1 MKVKIINSS
10 PFPLPRYET
19 EKSAGMDLMANIEE
33 SITLH
38 PGVTRLIPTGIK
50 IELPDNIEAQ
60 IRSRSGLAIKHNLVV
75 INSPGTIDPDYRGE
89 IMVGLKNLSN
99 IPVLI
104 NPGMKVAQMVFA
116 EFKRIDWEQVEALSE
131 TKRGI
136 GGFGSTD
143 KK

>member
-1 MKVKIINSS
+1 MKVKIINST
-10 PFPLPRYET
+10 PFLLPRYET

-38 PGVTRLIPTGIK
+38 PGVTRLISTGIK

-75 INSPGTIDPDYRGE
+75 INAPGTIDPDYRGE
-89 IMVGLKNLSN
+89 IMVGLKNLSD

-104 NPGMKVAQMVFA
+104 TPGMKIAQMVFA
-116 EFKRIDWEQVEALSE
+116 EFKRITWEPVETLSE
-131 TKRGI
+131 TERGI
-136 GGFGSTD
+136 GGFGSTGV
-143 KK
+143 